1 MMKRKF
7 FFILF
12 TFILVLNVNLVIV
25 LPTQADASTIATV
38 TSATYTV
45 STGGTPNETIAN
57 VPFGTTKATFLAA
70 LTMGE
75 ANQTWNETAITD
87 PVLSGNTLVVTAQD
101 GVTTVTYTVTVNAA
115 ASTIATVTSATY
127 TVSTGGTPSETITN
141 VPFGTTKATF
151 LAALTMGEA
160 NQTWNDT
167 AIADPVLSGNTL
179 VVKAQDGVTI
189 VTYTV
194 TVNAAATNANLSAL
208 AISAGTLTP
217 SFASAT
223 TSYTASVAN
232 SVSSVTVT
240 PTASESHAT
249 IKVNGNS
256 VASGTPSATIPLD
269 VGSGNVI
276 SIVVTAQ
283 DGVTT
288 VTYTVTITRAAAS
301 EGGGGGGGGGG
312 APILGPTTVA
322 GVTNFPSAVDS
333 KGILNQDVNA
343 RSDDNNILLHIPAGS
358 AVLAASGTTITQ
370 ISMIHM
376 TAPPTFQEGA
386 GKISLVYDFTP
397 VGTTF
402 SPTAT
407 MRFSYDPTLI
417 PTSIAESSL
426 QIAYYDS
433 TTSSWITLPST
444 VDTGS
449 HFIYA
454 QITHFTPYAVTYG
467 VKPVPPVPTTIPPV
481 PTPPQPVL
489 PTPATFSAS
498 KLVVSPLEVNVG
510 DSVKISAL
518 VTNTGG
524 QSGNYAVD
532 LKINGQKVASQSLT
546 LAGGASQTV
555 TFTTTGNAVGNYTV
569 AVSNLS
575 GTFTVKK
582 APVPATFHT
591 GSLTISPSE
600 IKTGETATV
609 QVTVTNNGDL
619 AGTTTAV
626 LKLNNNII
634 ATKDLALAAGESQ
647 NATFTTT
654 QNTAGTY
661 TVDINGQLGS
671 LRVKAYSFF
680 KWLLIP
686 GILAFA
692 ISLISTIL
700 VGVMRTK
707 GKWGSISS
715 NIESK

>member
-433 TTSSWITLPST
+433 TTSCWITLPST

-454 QITHFTPYAVTYG
+454 QIAHFTLYAVTYG
-467 VKPVPPVPTTIPPV
+467 VKPVPPAPTTTTTVTTTSVTPIP
-481 PTPPQPVL
+481 TTTSS
-489 PTPATFSAS
+489 TPAPIISTTTTPVTTT
-498 KLVVSPLEVNVG
+498 LVVVLHPASFAASNLVINPSTVKPGENVNVYLR
-510 DSVKISAL
+510 I
-518 VTNTGG
+518 TNTGDVTG
-524 QSGNYAVD
+524 TDTVELRINNLLVD
-532 LKINGQKVASQSLT
+532 SKDVT
-546 LAGGASQTV
+546 LAGGVSTMV
-555 TFTTTGNAVGNYTV
+555 TFTTSGKLGGNYAIGLAGLNGNFTVSESETPNWVWVSAVG
-569 AVSNLS
+569 AFII
-575 GTFTVKK
+575 GT
-582 APVPATFHT
+582 
-591 GSLTISPSE
+591 
-600 IKTGETATV
+600 
-609 QVTVTNNGDL
+609 
-619 AGTTTAV
+619 
-626 LKLNNNII
+626 
-634 ATKDLALAAGESQ
+634 
-647 NATFTTT
+647 
-654 QNTAGTY
+654 
-661 TVDINGQLGS
+661 
-671 LRVKAYSFF
+671 
-680 KWLLIP
+680 
-686 GILAFA
+686 ILA
-692 ISLISTIL
+692 
-700 VGVMRTK
+700 VGFVMLRK
-707 GKWGSISS
+707 GKT
-715 NIESK
+715 